1 MNLKSMYALLRLSFA
16 LVAVCGLWWAAPAT
30 AQLAQDVVTV
40 GTVVAN
46 GPVVVVPVYVRD
58 VAGTPLGIDQPF
70 GSRIQSFS
78 LKVDYTA
85 SPFIQSVTF
94 TRAGITAPLTP
105 TFETSPAVAGSIS
118 LLMTFDETTNLV
130 PFVSNAA
137 LPGNQVG
144 QLTFTFAPGTPSG
157 TTIPLTLD
165 ATLTQL
171 SNEGGTTTESI
182 NAGNLALVPGAVTVL
197 AIILPDPVP
206 TVGVWGL
213 ILLAA
218 ALAVIALRTR
228 M

>member
-1 MNLKSMYALLRLSFA
+1 MKSKTIQSFFRLAFA
-16 LVAVCGLWWAAPAT
+16 LVAVCGLWWAAPAA
-30 AQLAQDVVTV
+30 AQQLQDVVTV
-40 GTVVAN
+40 GTVSAN

-78 LKVDYTA
+78 LKVDYTPSA
-85 SPFIQSVTF
+85 FLQSVTF

-105 TFETSPAVAGSIS
+105 SFETSPAVAGSIS

-137 LPGNQVG
+137 VPGNQVG
-144 QLTFTFAPGTPSG
+144 QLTFTFAPGTPPG

-165 ATLTQL
+165 ASLTQL
-171 SNEGGTTTESI
+171 SNEGGTTTETV
-182 NAGNLALVPGAVTVL
+182 AGATLGLVPGAVTLL
-197 AIILPDPVP
+197 AIINATTP
-206 TVGVWGL
+206 TLGMWGL
-213 ILLAA
+213 ILLAVSLA
-218 ALAVIALRTR
+218 AIAIRAR

>member
-1 MNLKSMYALLRLSFA
+1 MNLKSMDSLLRLSFP
-16 LVAVCGLWWAAPAT
+16 LVAVCGLWWAAPAS
-30 AQLAQDVVTV
+30 AQVAPDVVTV

-46 GPVVVVPVYVRD
+46 GPAVVVPVYVLD
-58 VAGTPLGIDQPF
+58 VSGTPLGIDQPF
-70 GSRIQSFS
+70 GSRIQAFS

-105 TFETSPAVAGSIS
+105 TFESSPSAAGSIS
-118 LLMTFDETTNLV
+118 LLMSFDETTNLV

-171 SNEGGTTTESI
+171 SNEGGTVTETVA
-182 NAGNLALVPGAVTVL
+182 NTNLALVAGAVTVL
-197 AIILPDPVP
+197 AAVVPDPVP
-206 TVGVWGL
+206 TVGTWGL
-213 ILLAA
+213 ILLGAT
-218 ALAVIALRTR
+218 LAVIALRTR

>member
-1 MNLKSMYALLRLSFA
+1 MNLKRMDSLLRLSFP
-16 LVAVCGLWWAAPAT
+16 LVAVCGLWWAAPAA
-30 AQLAQDVVTV
+30 AQVTQDVVTV

-58 VAGTPLGIDQPF
+58 ISGTPLGIDQPF
-70 GSRIQSFS
+70 GSRIQAFS

-105 TFETSPAVAGSIS
+105 TFESSPSAAGSIS
-118 LLMTFDETTNLV
+118 LLMSFDETTNLV
-130 PFVSNAA
+130 PPVSNAA

-171 SNEGGTTTESI
+171 SNEGGTVTETVA
-182 NAGNLALVPGAVTVL
+182 NTNLALVAGAVTVL
-197 AIILPDPVP
+197 AAVVPDPVP
-206 TVGVWGL
+206 TVGTWGL
-213 ILLAA
+213 ILLGAT
-218 ALAVIALRTR
+218 LAVIALRTR